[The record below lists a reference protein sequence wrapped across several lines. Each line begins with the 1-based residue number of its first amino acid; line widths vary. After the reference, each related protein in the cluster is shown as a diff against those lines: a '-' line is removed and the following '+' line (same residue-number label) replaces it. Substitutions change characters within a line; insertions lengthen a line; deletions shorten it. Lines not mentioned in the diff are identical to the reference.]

1 MAEVREQR
9 QKLSLAGGKKEDVV
23 EAFAPFQ
30 IMQMRK
36 VNHDSLCD
44 TPKCACLHYTSARL
58 FCTPH
63 ALSGV
68 VLLRVCTVVHLR
80 MRPGWAL
87 TVHGMSQT
95 IETSVE
101 QSLDDTARALKIY
114 IHNQI
119 AQATLV
125 LSGNSIGEGAPAAA
139 PPPGGHG
146 GLPDVRTT
154 PTLRGS
160 HVDLGL

>member
-1 MAEVREQR
+1 MRVPPLRIRAPFLHTPCAVGS
-9 QKLSLAGGKKEDVV
+9 SLA
-23 EAFAPFQ
+23 
-30 IMQMRK
+30 
-36 VNHDSLCD
+36 S
-44 TPKCACLHYTSARL
+44 CLHCCAFNDATRGA
-58 FCTPH
+58 TD
-63 ALSGV
+63 
-68 VLLRVCTVVHLR
+68 T
-80 MRPGWAL
+80 
-87 TVHGMSQT
+87 HGMSQT

-139 PPPGGHG
+139 PPPGGNG

-160 HVDLGL
+160 NVDLGL